1 MLGLALAVTGCA
13 DRGKT
18 GTVVYN
24 SSAVY
29 DCMGYEIIRDAATFD
44 YFLRDAS
51 TKETYPLARSPVFGV
66 FSEDEEIRACYVC
79 PPYLYYTT
87 SVMESHVNRVGNYN
101 TNMTRVSVGYL

>member
-1 MLGLALAVTGCA
+1 MKSGRKKRGTLAVMLGLALAVTGCA

-51 TKETYPLARSPVFGV
+51 TKETYPLARCIPAARTG
-66 FSEDEEIRACYVC
+66 I
-79 PPYLYYTT
+79 TKK
-87 SVMESHVNRVGNYN
+87 
-101 TNMTRVSVGYL
+101 

>member
-1 MLGLALAVTGCA
+1 
-13 DRGKT
+13 
-18 GTVVYN
+18 
-24 SSAVY
+24 
-29 DCMGYEIIRDAATFD
+29 MGYEIIRDAATFD

-79 PPYLYYTT
+79 LPYLYYTT

-101 TNMTRVSVGYL
+101 TNMTKVSVGCL